1 MLATLGIMIWVPH
14 ATSNGAW
21 IGSKILQ
28 GFVGAPIESLCEIS
42 VTDVY
47 FTHERGRYM
56 GLYAFML
63 AGSNFLA
70 PVLAGFINDGQGYV
84 LMLFLRSYTFK
95 LIISSWQWVMY
106 WCAIFLAIGFI
117 FCFFFLE
124 ETNYDRAP
132 LELVDTPSDT
142 PGTTTPKEGTL
153 PTSLDPE
160 KGVSLPDPEDTI
172 DSAVGLHEHKK
183 KTYLQKLTLLDKKR
197 PFHLFRMMF
206 RPLLFFS
213 LPSVVY
219 AGFSYGSNLV
229 WFNVLNGTAS
239 LILSAP
245 PYNFPASMVG
255 LSYVSPLI
263 GVAAGS
269 FYSGVIGDQVT
280 LWLAR
285 RNKGILESEHRL
297 WLFAPSLILIPGSLI
312 LWGVGAAHHVHV
324 SLDSSIHSI
333 CLRDSPKHFSIL
345 CMSTC

>member
-1 MLATLGIMIWVPH
+1 
-14 ATSNGAW
+14 
-21 IGSKILQ
+21 
-28 GFVGAPIESLCEIS
+28 
-42 VTDVY
+42 
-47 FTHERGRYM
+47 
-56 GLYAFML
+56 
-63 AGSNFLA
+63 
-70 PVLAGFINDGQGYV
+70 
-84 LMLFLRSYTFK
+84 
-95 LIISSWQWVMY
+95 MY

-132 LELVDTPSDT
+132 LELVDTPSAT
-142 PGTTTPKEGTL
+142 PGTTTPKEGVL

-160 KGVSLPDPEDTI
+160 KGGTIPDPEDNI
-172 DSAVGLHEHKK
+172 DSAVGLHEYKK
-183 KTYLQKLTLLDKKR
+183 KTYLQKLSLLDKKR

-269 FYSGVIGDQVT
+269 FYSGVIGDRVT

-324 SLDSSIHSI
+324 SKALS
-333 CLRDSPKHFSIL
+333 
-345 CMSTC
+345 